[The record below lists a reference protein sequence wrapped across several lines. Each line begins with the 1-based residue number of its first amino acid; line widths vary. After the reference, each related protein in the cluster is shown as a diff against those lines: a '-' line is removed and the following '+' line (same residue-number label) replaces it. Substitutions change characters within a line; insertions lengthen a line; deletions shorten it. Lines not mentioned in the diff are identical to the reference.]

1 MPCKISH
8 FKHVHFCLDGASFT
22 GYFYCSV
29 YFMFVFTNS
38 QFLFKVQ
45 WFILQDM
52 LEVFN
57 LLSQKLHVIIS
68 YFL

>member
-1 MPCKISH
+1 
-8 FKHVHFCLDGASFT
+8 
-22 GYFYCSV
+22 
-29 YFMFVFTNS
+29 MFVFTNS